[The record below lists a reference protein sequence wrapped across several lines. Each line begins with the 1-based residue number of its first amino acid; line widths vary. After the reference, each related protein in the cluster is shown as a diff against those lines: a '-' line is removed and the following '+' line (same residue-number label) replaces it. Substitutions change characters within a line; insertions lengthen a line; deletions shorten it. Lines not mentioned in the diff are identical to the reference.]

1 MKRLCKWLLGI
12 GGFLALAGALLALQ
26 GRLMGG
32 ETRVTVDWFGR
43 QLTVEP
49 LGAYAG
55 NRPSGTPD
63 SGDTTPR
70 VLVEETLER
79 YVTLF
84 HLCDCPRCLAD
95 AQALAL
101 SRLPAKYVVL
111 SESAFTP
118 MMSLYRAKYDSIVTT
133 QVVYACKQIM
143 DAPRH

>member
-26 GRLMGG
+26 GWLMGG

-63 SGDTTPR
+63 
-70 VLVEETLER
+70 
-79 YVTLF
+79 
-84 HLCDCPRCLAD
+84 
-95 AQALAL
+95 ALGPQ
-101 SRLPAKYVVL
+101 PATSPSL
-111 SESAFTP
+111 NASSCGPSSWRARAPAARAAF
-118 MMSLYRAKYDSIVTT
+118 L
-133 QVVYACKQIM
+133 
-143 DAPRH
+143 APRANLP

>member
-32 ETRVTVDWFGR
+32 EMRVTVDWFGR

-63 SGDTTPR
+63 SGDTITLRGKSPPPPR
-70 VLVEETLER
+70 VTM
-79 YVTLF
+79 
-84 HLCDCPRCLAD
+84 P
-95 AQALAL
+95 
-101 SRLPAKYVVL
+101 
-111 SESAFTP
+111 
-118 MMSLYRAKYDSIVTT
+118 
-133 QVVYACKQIM
+133 
-143 DAPRH
+143 